1 MFDLTNRQVSE
12 LKWLCRQ
19 DEPVLIGD
27 VAYRFHVSVR
37 SVRNDLSQLEQFAH
51 IHNVTLERKRGKGIV
66 LVGTPSSMQSLLRT
80 LETYGRRILD
90 PEERLSVM
98 TASLLL
104 RDSATFQLLAN
115 DCGVSRQ
122 TAIRDFSEVKAV
134 LKNECISVV
143 RCQGKGLALEADEL
157 NIRHAFV
164 QLLADNPCP
173 DCISDLVAHDEDMC
187 LCMPFA
193 KEIVQHAKAILG
205 MGFLNEDYIE
215 TLVCYILCRIQRRHT
230 IQSASYE
237 FELSSNAETLDSLRI
252 MLEQY
257 VSQRDERTYLAT
269 LILSQRIGPFPSQ
282 RERTE
287 ADAMNGEAEKLSRQ
301 LVDAL
306 GKYQQIDGVAVK
318 DVISMLTEHIR
329 AALYRKHNNIQL
341 HDENMESYLRLTS
354 PLILEFT
361 SSTLEECGVDFPPSE
376 IAYIAM
382 YLTSIFE
389 ASGGEDLVPTILFVC
404 SFGLATSVLLKSR
417 LERLLFGCRL
427 VGPKSLGE
435 AEEYLRRNDV
445 DLIIATCEF
454 STSVAPVLRVNPMLT
469 QVDIDRVKG
478 YVNQLPYTKMSSQF
492 VKHYAEQKHEKTF
505 HRVTDYVFDDDI
517 QVIDACESWQ
527 SAIRLAAMPLV
538 QRGLME
544 SRYVETMIHAVC
556 ELGTYMV
563 LTPGTAYVH
572 AGVNDG
578 ISDDCAAI
586 LVSRSPIKFG
596 SENAKNVRVIVVL
609 GIKHQDKS
617 DLLALASIF
626 GASRNLESLARSD
639 ISTKTIALMHD

>member
-1 MFDLTNRQVSE
+1 MFDLTNRQVGE
-12 LKWLCRQ
+12 LEWLCRQ
-19 DEPVLIGD
+19 DEPVLVGD

-37 SVRNDLSQLEQFAH
+37 SVRNDLYQLEQFARR
-51 IHNVTLERKRGKGIV
+51 HNVILERKRGKGIA
-66 LVGTPSSMQSLLRT
+66 LVGTPSSVKALRRT
-80 LETYGRRILD
+80 LETLGRRILN

-98 TASLLL
+98 IASLLL
-104 RDSATFQLLAN
+104 RDSATFQLLAD

-122 TAIRDFSEVKAV
+122 TAIRDFPEVEAT

-143 RCQGKGLALEADEL
+143 RCQGKGLTLQANEL
-157 NIRHAFV
+157 SIRHAFV

-173 DCISDLVAHDEDMC
+173 DCISDVVARDKGMS
-187 LCMPFA
+187 LCMPLA
-193 KEIVQHAKAILG
+193 KEILHHAKVVLG
-205 MGFLNEDYIE
+205 MGFLNEGYIE
-215 TLVCYILCRIQRRHT
+215 TLVCYMLRRIQCGHAV
-230 IQSASYE
+230 QSTHYE
-237 FELSSNAETLDSLRI
+237 LELSANAETLDLLRT
-252 MLEQY
+252 MLERY

-269 LILSQRIGPFPSQ
+269 LILSQRIGPLPSQ
-282 RERTE
+282 GERTE

-301 LVDAL
+301 LVGAL
-306 GKYQQIDGVAVK
+306 SKYQRIDGVAVK
-318 DVISMLTEHIR
+318 DVVSMLTEHIR

-341 HDENMESYLRLTS
+341 HDEKIESYLRLTS

-361 SSTLEECGVDFPPSE
+361 SSALEDCGVAFPPSE

-389 ASGGEDLVPTILFVC
+389 ASGGEDLVPSVLFVC

-435 AEEYLRRNDV
+435 AKEYLQRNEV
-445 DLIIATCEF
+445 DLVIASCEF
-454 STSVAPVLRVNPMLT
+454 STSAAPVLYVNPMLT

-492 VKHYAEQKHEKTF
+492 VKHYTEQRHEKTF
-505 HRVTDYVFDDDI
+505 HRVTDYVCADDI
-517 QVIDACESWQ
+517 QVVDACESWQ
-527 SAIRLAAMPLV
+527 DAIRLAAMPLV

-544 SRYVETMIHAVC
+544 PRYVETMIHAVC

-572 AGVNDG
+572 AGVDDG
-578 ISDDCAAI
+578 ISGDCAAI
-586 LVSRSPIKFG
+586 LVSRSPIRFG
-596 SENAKNVRVIVVL
+596 SENAKNVRAIVVL

-617 DLLALASIF
+617 DLLTLASIF
-626 GASRNLESLARSD
+626 GASSNLESLAKPD
-639 ISTKTIALMHD
+639 ISAKTIAHMHD